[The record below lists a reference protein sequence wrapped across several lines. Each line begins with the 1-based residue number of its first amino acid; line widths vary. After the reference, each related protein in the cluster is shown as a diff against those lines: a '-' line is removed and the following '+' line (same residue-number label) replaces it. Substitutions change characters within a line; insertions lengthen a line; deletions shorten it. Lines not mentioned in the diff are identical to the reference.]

1 MPLPET
7 IERFETELG
16 ELEPIVALSQ
26 RLLGQVIRPDPL
38 PADVE
43 KVRGSLR
50 SARELEERHDTR
62 AAEPLVTKAGESLHA
77 LRQWLAVTDL
87 AISPFALR
95 TYLEKN
101 PAAPEVLRLLIRYLL
116 IKQPHADND
125 RDKLDYLL
133 SAYFVPSPSEGEARL
148 AERGELYDAV
158 AALFPEPLARESLSN
173 AAEVMLHDLESLIA
187 LIEEFNDFDKLVQ
200 ARMVE
205 RVRALK
211 TNLHQEFY
219 HPRTLA
225 TVVRFNHSF
234 RRHFDR
240 LFLQQLNT
248 VRRDTR
254 ALLEGAWEQ
263 IRTIEEAYENLTH
276 EEADTEAAVA
286 AALAGAGEESKRVGR
301 PLDVLDERPP
311 IDRLVGRGQERQK
324 EQELRGIV
332 NRLTRFLESLTGAQA
347 ASDKVVFRLRRG
359 EITLEPWQR
368 EAFTLSATNAAP
380 ESTRVVQQAL
390 GVMAWMEE
398 ELAHYT
404 ETRDDRYLWKA
415 HLDVISYAVA
425 RAVELLGAIRGL
437 LRADAAKAEAAWFD
451 SLLQTAL
458 RLGTTL
464 NRVTPLFDE
473 PAAA

>member
-1 MPLPET
+1 MPLSDT
-7 IERFETELG
+7 IERIEAELG

-26 RLLGQVIRPDPL
+26 QLLGQVIRPDPL
-38 PADVE
+38 PADAE
-43 KVRGSLR
+43 KVRSSLR
-50 SARELEERHDTR
+50 SARELEDRRDTR

-95 TYLEKN
+95 TYLEKT
-101 PAAPEVLRLLIRYLL
+101 PAAPETLRLLIRYLL
-116 IKQPHADND
+116 TKQPHADND

-133 SAYFVPSPSEGEARL
+133 SAYFVSSPSEGEARL

-158 AALFPEPLARESLSN
+158 TALFPQPPARESLSN

-211 TNLHQEFY
+211 TNLHEEFY

-225 TVVRFNHSF
+225 TVIRFNHAF
-234 RRHFDR
+234 RQHFDQ
-240 LFLQQLNT
+240 LFLLQLNT

-254 ALLEGAWEQ
+254 GLLEGAWEQ
-263 IRTIEEAYENLTH
+263 IRIIEEAYENLTH
-276 EEADTEAAVA
+276 EEAVTEEAIA
-286 AALAGAGEESKRVGR
+286 AALAGVSEESARIGR

-311 IDRLVGRGQERQK
+311 IDRLLGRGQERQK

-332 NRLTRFLESLTGAQA
+332 NRLARFLESLTGAQA
-347 ASDKVVFRLRRG
+347 ASDEVVFRLRRG
-359 EITLEPWQR
+359 EIALEPWQR
-368 EAFTLSATNAAP
+368 EAFTASATNAAP
-380 ESTRVVQQAL
+380 ESTRVVQHAL

-425 RAVELLGAIRGL
+425 RAVELLGAIRVL
-437 LRADAAKAEAAWFD
+437 IRADAPKGEAAWFD

-458 RLGTTL
+458 RLGTSL

-473 PAAA
+473 PAA